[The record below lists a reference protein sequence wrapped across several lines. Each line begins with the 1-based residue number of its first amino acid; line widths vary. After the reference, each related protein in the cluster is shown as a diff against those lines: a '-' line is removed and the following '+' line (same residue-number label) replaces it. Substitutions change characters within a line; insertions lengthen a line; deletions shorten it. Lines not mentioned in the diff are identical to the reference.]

1 MTKEQNELFT
11 RVGPGTPMGEL
22 LRRYWHPIGA
32 ATEFDD
38 ARRTKPVRLLGED
51 LVLYKD
57 LSGHYGL
64 IGRHCPHRRADFTH
78 GIAEECGIRCHYHGW
93 MFGADGECLEQP
105 YEDTVQAKRHLRKK
119 VRAKAYPVE
128 EKAGLLW
135 AYMGPLPAPLVPT
148 WDIFTWKNGF
158 RQIVFADTPCNWLQ
172 CQENSID
179 PVHFEWMHENW
190 TQRLNG
196 DNGAYGPKHLKL
208 KFEEFDYGL
217 VYKRVRENTD
227 ESDPNWTVGRV
238 ALWPNGFYLG
248 SHFEWRVPV
257 DDENTLTVVWS
268 FSRVP
273 RNMEP
278 FEQNAVPHWYA
289 DIKDKGGNWI
299 TSHVINQDIIAWVGQ
314 GVISDRTQE
323 NPGMSDR
330 GVMMMR
336 ARFLRDLEAIKQGKD
351 PSGLIRDP
359 AKNEAV
365 ELPGQNRQANIE
377 GPTLEELMSH
387 RLTRAAL
394 MDFVFLAGQPPEIR
408 RAFEDAMG
416 IRGLRERVGSRG
428 GASAITEIA

>member
-1 MTKEQNELFT
+1 MMTREQNDLFT
-11 RVGPGTPMGEL
+11 RVGPGTPMGAL

-32 ATEFDD
+32 ATEFDT
-38 ARRTKPVRLLGED
+38 RSTKPVRLLGED

-57 LSGHYGL
+57 LSGNYGL
-64 IGRHCPHRRADFTH
+64 IQRHCPHRRADLAH
-78 GIAEECGIRCHYHGW
+78 GIVETCGIRCHYHGW
-93 MFGADGECLEQP
+93 MFGADGQCLEQP
-105 YEDTVQAKRHLRKK
+105 FEDTAHPDRHFRDK
-119 VRAKAYPVE
+119 VTAAAYPVE

-135 AYMGPLPAPLVPT
+135 AYLGPAPAPLVPT
-148 WDIFTWKNGF
+148 WEIFTWTNGF

-190 TQRLNG
+190 TRRLNG
-196 DNGAYGPKHLKL
+196 DDGPYGPKHLKL

-217 VYKRVRENTD
+217 VYKRVREGFDETD
-227 ESDPNWTVGRV
+227 VQWTVGRV

-257 DDENTLTVVWS
+257 DDENTLTVVWA
-268 FSRVP
+268 FNRVP

-278 FEQNAVPHWYA
+278 FEQNAIPHWVA
-289 DIKDKGGNWI
+289 PIKDADGNWI
-299 TSHVINQDIIAWVGQ
+299 RSHVINQDIIAWVGQ
-314 GVISDRTQE
+314 GRIADRTKE

-336 ARFLRDLEAIKQGKD
+336 QWFLRDIDAIKHGKD

-359 AKNEAV
+359 ALNQAV

-377 GPTLEELMSH
+377 GPTLEELMAN
-387 RLTRAAL
+387 RFTRASL
-394 MDFVFLAGQPPEIR
+394 MDFAFLAGQPPEIR
-408 RAFEDAMG
+408 RAFEEAMG
-416 IRGLRERVGSRG
+416 IVGLREKAQSRG
-428 GASAITEIA
+428 GASALTEIA